1 MTTELVA
8 LDRDFDAE
16 SLKVYD
22 DGENDDSREKAHDV
36 GESLP
41 PEGLAQRTAFVMPRE
56 QEVEQRNDGTF
67 ELGPTT
73 NVDGGRGE
81 GLPDDRLADVGGDEQ
96 VDAGSETVAL
106 LKKFVE
112 KDDDEGGDDE
122 LNDEE
127 KANTSTEVT
136 WLTI

>member
-1 MTTELVA
+1 LSAELVA

-16 SLKVYD
+16 SLKVDD
-22 DGENDDSREKAHDV
+22 DGENNDSREQAHDV
-36 GESLP
+36 GEPLP
-41 PEGLAQRTAFVMPRE
+41 PEGLAQCTAFVMPRE
-56 QEVEQRNDGTF
+56 QEMEQRNDGTF

-73 NVDGGRGE
+73 NVDGGRRE

-96 VDAGSETVAL
+96 VDARAEAVAL

-112 KDDDEGGDDE
+112 KDDNEGGDDE

-127 KANTSTEVT
+127 KTNTGTEVT